1 MIAVIG
7 GGIVGLATAYAL
19 RDLGPVVFE
28 KESEVAVHQSGR
40 NSGVLHSALH
50 FRPGSQKARLCTEGA
65 RLMTEFCGEHAIP
78 HRRCGQVVVAADPG
92 EMARMERLYEQG
104 RANGV
109 AVERIGPERLR
120 EIEPHARGL
129 AALHVPQAGLV
140 DYAAVT
146 RKLAGFIEV
155 RRGVRVTSVRA
166 LRARLVIN
174 CAGLHSDRLAAPS
187 RLRIVPFRG
196 EYHRLKR
203 EWLVRGL
210 IYQVPDPVLPFKGV
224 HLTRMI
230 TGGAR
235 VGPNAVLALKRE
247 GYGRG
252 EFSLRDTLE
261 TVLYPGF
268 WRMARRHW
276 RTGLEEIWRS
286 WSRRAFLRS
295 IQHLIPEMRVD
306 DLEPGIPGIR
316 AQAMDPGGTLVDDF
330 HIEKRDGAI
339 HVLNA
344 PSPAA
349 TASLAIG
356 RFIANI
362 ARREYLGTPPAPG
375 S

>member
-50 FRPGSQKARLCTEGA
+50 FRPDSRKARMCTEGA
-65 RLMTEFCGEHAIP
+65 RLMTGFCREHAIP
-78 HRRCGQVVVAADPG
+78 YRLCGQVVVATDPG

-120 EIEPHARGL
+120 EIEPHARGM

-146 RKLAGFIEV
+146 RKLAEFVDV

-196 EYHRLKR
+196 EYYRLKR

-210 IYQVPDPVLPFKGV
+210 IYQVPNPALPFKGV

-230 TGGAR
+230 NGGAR

-268 WRMARRHW
+268 WRMAGHHW

-286 WSRRAFLRS
+286 WSRQAFIRS
-295 IQHLIPEMRVD
+295 IQHLVPEMRVD
-306 DLEPGIPGIR
+306 DLQPGLSGIR
-316 AQAMDPGGTLVDDF
+316 AQAMDSGGVLVDDF
-330 HIEKRDGAI
+330 HIEKRDRAI

-356 RFIANI
+356 MFIANI
-362 ARREYLGTPPAPG
+362 ARREYLGTPPVPG